1 MVYKLCLGNGK
12 RDNRM
17 SIDMENEDEL
27 GERVRAQRFLIEWEK
42 EILEYG
48 ADKETKWFLEY
59 VWEKI

>member
-1 MVYKLCLGNGK
+1 
-12 RDNRM
+12 
-17 SIDMENEDEL
+17 MENEDEL

-48 ADKETKWFLEY
+48 ALDEETKWFLEY